1 MKKTNV
7 LTTLITGLI
16 ISTSAM
22 AAVPT
27 TEVEKAEPVQQI
39 NLVSQAKQTLE
50 LSFANI
56 EIKTEMSQVNNKNSL
71 AKQKT
76 DANKNKP
83 VTLTKTTLLA
93 E

>member
-16 ISTSAM
+16 ISTSAV

-27 TEVEKAEPVQQI
+27 TEVVKAEPVNQI

-56 EIKTEMSQVNNKNSL
+56 EIKTELSQPNNKSSL